1 MSNPSSSHGNGPS
14 MVTKRQLGILVAV
27 VGVVGSVA
35 IFAVDR
41 LGAGEWS
48 GFGPLQQIG
57 LGLGVVLLATGLIL
71 VRVGDRPA

>member
-1 MSNPSSSHGNGPS
+1 
-14 MVTKRQLGILVAV
+14 MVTKRQLGIFVAV
-27 VGVVGSVA
+27 VGMAGSVA
-35 IFAVDR
+35 IFVVDR

-57 LGLGVVLLATGLIL
+57 LGLGVSLLAIGLAL